1 MPIKELPF
9 AINTEGAKGAYQY
22 SGFSQELG
30 GYAWVVMHPKM
41 PSSVKEV
48 VEQEF
53 LDKKCWGD
61 VYQNYLE
68 LQKAQAETFPDA
80 DSKS

>member
-1 MPIKELPF
+1 MY
-9 AINTEGAKGAYQY
+9 TEDEFRY
-22 SGFSQELG
+22 SGFSPEFG

-53 LDKKCWGD
+53 LDETCWGD

-68 LQKAQAETFPDA
+68 LQKAQAETFPDP